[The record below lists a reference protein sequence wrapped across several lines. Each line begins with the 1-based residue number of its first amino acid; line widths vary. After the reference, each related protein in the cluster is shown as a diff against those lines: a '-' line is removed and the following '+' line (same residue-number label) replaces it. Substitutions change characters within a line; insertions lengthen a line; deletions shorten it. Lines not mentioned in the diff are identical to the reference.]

1 MRKIFLSAF
10 AVVSASVL
18 VFFIFFWEAGD
29 KLKTDFINP
38 PHQARVQAFWHWQ
51 GPYFTKEG
59 ITKDLEAMK
68 EAGLGAAL
76 VLNLGS
82 NTRNNPWPENTYR
95 GQNYWDALLH
105 AAKEAERLGMT
116 IGIAN
121 APGYTGTGGPWIS
134 ESQSM
139 RQLVWTTT
147 EVEGNKTI
155 EVTLPQ
161 PLNKPSGYQ
170 AYKVKEATLYED
182 IAVYAIPDKKQF
194 SLKDMINLTD
204 LMNPDGEITWNSP
217 EGKWSLIRMGYIPTM
232 VEGHPIPDDL
242 FNNTLE
248 ADKLDREANVY
259 HWNNVLEPL
268 KLNLGEYFGSSF
280 NTILIESYEC
290 GTMNWTPKFREQFLS
305 MKGYDPVPWLLSFGT
320 PVLGYKPGQFNGPLM
335 NGEPR
340 NELSRIIENEDRTNR
355 FDWDFTDVVSRL
367 YNDNILL
374 GRDMMNSDKIML
386 AYEAYNGPFNT
397 AEGMATADIPVAT
410 FWTRNDF
417 DMKAETM
424 NGTGIISRSISGG
437 GRAAG
442 RKILAAE
449 SFTSLPGVS
458 KWTEVP
464 SQLKFIADGALS
476 SGVNQMMLH
485 QWVHQPFSDK
495 FQPGMTNHLWGTHF
509 SRYQT
514 WFEPG
519 KAFFDYINRCQAM
532 LQQGEEVIDC
542 LSLEDASRA
551 IGNTD
556 LISYNDFLNDST
568 KVIDGR
574 IVLSSG
580 RKYYYLIGPMD
591 GVVLPEVAAKLYN
604 LVQDGATIV
613 AGRFS
618 RSPSM
623 KNFPICDEEVQ
634 EIAEKLWGNP
644 KYSRRICKTEKEA
657 IENLSLQ
664 PDFLVIDG
672 NIPDSVR
679 VLQSNSELGDIDFLL
694 ATGNKRD
701 SVRIL
706 HRNSELGDIYFV
718 VNRSASPQNLS
729 VSFRIENLVPEL
741 WQAEDM
747 SIMKA
752 PVWEMKNGRTT
763 VALSLKGQQSV
774 FVVFQKSKQPKD
786 HITSLTVSDTSAYW
800 DIRGD
805 GKLGKYNL
813 IADKPI
819 SAVIKYDSGKEK
831 VVMVEGEKATSITGE
846 WSVSFAPKLGQKFE
860 LLFPELIDFSKH
872 NSKDVNYFSGTATFH
887 KQISIDKESLSPQNR
902 IILDLGKMYDIATV
916 KVNNQSEI
924 VVWYPP
930 YKIDIT
936 EYVKAGIND
945 LEIAVTNSWAN
956 AVIGDEQIPAD
967 INDGISGS
975 GYGIPT
981 MSLPDWVINGQP
993 RPSARKTFAMWNYY
1007 NEESPL
1013 RPAGLVGPVRLLISN
1028 TIEL

>member
-18 VFFIFFWEAGD
+18 VFFIFFWEAQD
-29 KLKTDFINP
+29 QLKADFINP

-121 APGYTGTGGPWIS
+121 SPGYTGTGGPWIN

-139 RQLVWTTT
+139 RQLVWTAT

-155 EVTLPQ
+155 EVILPQ

-182 IAVYAIPDKKQF
+182 IAVYAIPNKKEF
-194 SLKDMINLTD
+194 SLKEMINLTD
-204 LMNPDGEITWNSP
+204 LMKPDGEITWNSP

-242 FNNTLE
+242 VNNTLE

-259 HWNNVLEPL
+259 HWNNVVEPL
-268 KLNLGEYFGSSF
+268 KQNLGEYFGSSF

-320 PVLGYKPGQFNGPLM
+320 PVLGNKPGQFNGPLM
-335 NGEPR
+335 SGEPR

-367 YNDNILL
+367 YNDNIRMA
-374 GRDMMNSDKIML
+374 RDMINDENLKL

-410 FWTRNDF
+410 FWTRTDF
-417 DMKAETM
+417 NMKAETM
-424 NGTGIISRSISGG
+424 NGTGIITSGISGG

-442 RKILAAE
+442 TTVLAAE
-449 SFTSLPGVS
+449 SFTGLPNVS

-476 SGVNQMMLH
+476 SGVNLMMLH

-495 FQPGMTNHLWGTHF
+495 FQPGMTNSLWGTHF

-519 KAFFDYINRCQAM
+519 KAFFNYINRCQAM

-542 LSLEDASRA
+542 LTLEDASRA
-551 IGNTD
+551 FGNTD
-556 LISYNDFLNDST
+556 LISNHDFLKDSV

-580 RKYYYLIGPMD
+580 RKYYYLIGPSD
-591 GVVLPEVAAKLYN
+591 GVVLPEMAAKLFK

-623 KNFPICDEEVQ
+623 KNYPECDKEVQ
-634 EIAEKLWGNP
+634 EISEKLWGNP
-644 KYSRRICKTEKEA
+644 MYAKRICKSKNEA
-657 IENLSLQ
+657 IENLSLL
-664 PDFLVIDG
+664 PDWFVTSG
-672 NIPDSVR
+672 NRPDSVR
-679 VLQSNSELGDIDFLL
+679 VL
-694 ATGNKRD
+694 
-701 SVRIL
+701 
-706 HRNSELGDIYFV
+706 HRNSELADIYFV
-718 VNRSASPQNLS
+718 VNRSSDSQNLS
-729 VSFRIENLVPEL
+729 ISFRIEKMVPEL

-747 SIMKA
+747 TIMKA
-752 PVWEMKNGRTT
+752 PVWEMKNGRTN
-763 VALSLKGQQSV
+763 VALSLKGKQSI
-774 FVVFQKSKQPKD
+774 FVVFRKTKQPKD
-786 HITSLTVSDTSAYW
+786 HITSVTVSDTSAYW

-805 GKLGKYNL
+805 GKLDKYNL

-819 SAVIKYDSGKEK
+819 SAVIKYDTGKEK
-831 VVMVEGEKATSITGE
+831 LVTVEGEKATSITGE
-846 WSVSFAPKLGQKFE
+846 WSVSFAPKLGEKFE
-860 LLFPELIDFSKH
+860 LLFPELMDFSKH

-902 IILDLGKMYDIATV
+902 IILDLGEMYDIATV

-924 VVWYPP
+924 VLWYPP
-930 YKIDIT
+930 YTIDIT
-936 EYVKAGIND
+936 EFVKVGIND
-945 LEIAVTNSWAN
+945 LEIAVTNTWAN

-967 INDGISGS
+967 INDGVSGS
-975 GYGIPT
+975 GNGIPT

-1007 NEESPL
+1007 NKESRL
-1013 RPAGLVGPVRLLISN
+1013 KPAGLVGPVRLLISN
-1028 TIEL
+1028 TAEL

>member
-1 MRKIFLSAF
+1 MRKIFLLAF
-10 AVVSASVL
+10 AIVSASVL
-18 VFFIFFWEAGD
+18 VFFIFFGEAGD
-29 KLKTDFINP
+29 KLKADFINP

-121 APGYTGTGGPWIS
+121 SPGYTGTGGPWIN

-155 EVTLPQ
+155 EVTLPE

-170 AYKVKEATLYED
+170 AYKVKEATLYKD
-182 IAVYAIPDKKQF
+182 IAVYAIPDKKEF

-204 LMNPDGEITWNSP
+204 LMKPDGEIAWNSP

-242 FNNTLE
+242 VNNTLE
-248 ADKLDREANVY
+248 VDKLDREANVY

-290 GTMNWTPKFREQFLS
+290 GTMNWTPKFREIFIS
-305 MKGYDPVPWLLSFGT
+305 MKGYNPVPWLLSFGT

-335 NGEPR
+335 SGEPR

-374 GRDMMNSDKIML
+374 GRDMMNSDNIML

-397 AEGMATADIPVAT
+397 AEGMAMADIPVAT

-417 DMKAETM
+417 DMTAETM
-424 NGTGIISRSISGG
+424 NGTGIITSGISGG

-442 RKILAAE
+442 TTVLAAE
-449 SFTSLPGVS
+449 SFTGLPNVS

-476 SGVNQMMLH
+476 SGVNLMMLH
-485 QWVHQPFSDK
+485 QWVHQPFSDR
-495 FQPGMTNHLWGTHF
+495 FQPGMTNSLWGTHF

-519 KAFFDYINRCQAM
+519 KAFFNYINRCQAM

-542 LSLEDASRA
+542 LTLEDASRA
-551 IGNTD
+551 FGNTD
-556 LISYNDFLNDST
+556 LISNNDFLKDSV
-568 KVIDGR
+568 KVVDGR

-580 RKYYYLIGPMD
+580 RKYYYLIGPSD
-591 GVVLPEVAAKLYN
+591 GVVLPEMAAKLFK

-613 AGRFS
+613 AGRFT

-623 KNFPICDEEVQ
+623 KNYPECDKEVQ
-634 EIAEKLWGNP
+634 KIAEKLWGNP
-644 KYSRRICKTEKEA
+644 MYAKRICKSENEA

-664 PDFLVIDG
+664 PDWFVTAG
-672 NIPDSVR
+672 NRPDSLR
-679 VLQSNSELGDIDFLL
+679 V
-694 ATGNKRD
+694 
-701 SVRIL
+701 L
-706 HRNSELGDIYFV
+706 HRNSELADIYFV
-718 VNRSASPQNLS
+718 VNRSSDPQNLS
-729 VSFRIENLVPEL
+729 VSFRIDKMVPEL

-752 PVWEMKNGRTT
+752 PVWEMKDGRTT

-774 FVVFQKSKQPKD
+774 FVVFRKSKQPKD
-786 HITSLTVSDTSAYW
+786 HITSVTVSDTSAFW

-819 SAVIKYDSGKEK
+819 SAVIKYASGKERS
-831 VVMVEGEKATSITGE
+831 VEVTGEKAIPIDGD
-846 WSVSFAPKLGQKFE
+846 WSVSFTPKLGQKFE

-872 NSKDVNYFSGTATFH
+872 NSKDVNYFSGSATFH

-924 VVWYPP
+924 VLWYPP
-930 YKIDIT
+930 YTIDIT

-945 LEIAVTNSWAN
+945 LEIAVTNTWAN

-967 INDGISGS
+967 INDGVSGS

-1007 NEESPL
+1007 NKESRL
-1013 RPAGLVGPVRLLISN
+1013 QPAGLVGPVRLLISN
-1028 TIEL
+1028 TAEL

>member
-1 MRKIFLSAF
+1 MRKIFLSVF
-10 AVVSASVL
+10 AV
-18 VFFIFFWEAGD
+18 VFFIFLLEAQD
-29 KLKTDFINP
+29 KLKADFINP

-51 GPYFTKEG
+51 GEYFTKEG

-68 EAGLGAAL
+68 AAGLGSAL
-76 VLNLGS
+76 ILNLGS

-95 GQNYWDALLH
+95 SRNYWDALLH
-105 AAKEAERLGMT
+105 AAKEAKRQEMT

-121 APGYTGTGGPWIS
+121 GPGYSGTGGPWIS
-134 ESQSM
+134 ESQGM

-147 EVEGNKTI
+147 EVEGNKII
-155 EVTLPQ
+155 EITLPQ
-161 PLNKPSGYQ
+161 PPNKPSGYQ
-170 AYKVKEATLYED
+170 SYKVKEATLYED
-182 IAVYAIPDKKQF
+182 IAVFAIPDKKAL
-194 SLKDMINLTD
+194 SLKEMVDLTD
-204 LMNPDGEITWNSP
+204 LMKPGGEITWRSP
-217 EGKWSLIRMGYIPTM
+217 EGKWSIIRMGYIPSM
-232 VEGHPIPDDL
+232 VESHPIPGDL
-242 FNNTLE
+242 INRTLE
-248 ADKLDREANVY
+248 VDKLDREANVY
-259 HWNNVLEPL
+259 HWDNVLEPL

-290 GTMNWTPKFREQFLS
+290 GTMNWTPKFRELFVS
-305 MKGYDPVPWLLSFGT
+305 MKGYDPVRWLFSFGT
-320 PVLGYKPGQFNGPLM
+320 PVLGNKPGQFNGPLM
-335 NGEPR
+335 SGEPR

-374 GRDMMNSDKIML
+374 GRDKMNSDKIML

-397 AEGMATADIPVAT
+397 AEGMAMADIPVAT

-417 DMKAETM
+417 NMTAETM

-449 SFTSLPGVS
+449 SFTGLPNVS

-485 QWVHQPFSDK
+485 QWVHQPFNDK

-519 KAFFDYINRCQAM
+519 KAFFNYINRCQAM
-532 LQQGEEVIDC
+532 LQQGEEVVDC
-542 LSLEDASRA
+542 ISLEDASKA

-556 LISYNDFLNDST
+556 LISNDDFLKDST

-591 GVVLPEVAAKLYN
+591 GVILPEVAAKLYK

-613 AGRFS
+613 ADRFTK
-618 RSPSM
+618 SPSM
-623 KNFPICDEEVQ
+623 KNYPVCDEEVQ
-634 EIAEKLWGNP
+634 EITEKLWGNP

-657 IENLSLQ
+657 IKKLALQ
-664 PDFLVIDG
+664 PDYFVAGSNGGGILSVQHSDTELG
-672 NIPDSVR
+672 NIDLVAS
-679 VLQSNSELGDIDFLL
+679 
-694 ATGNKRD
+694 GNNKLD

-706 HRNSELGDIYFV
+706 HRNSVYGDIYFV
-718 VNRSASPQNLS
+718 VNRSANPQNLS
-729 VSFRIENLVPEL
+729 VSFRIEKLVPEL
-741 WQAEDM
+741 WQADDM
-747 SIMKA
+747 SIKNA
-752 PVWEMKNGRTT
+752 PVWEMKDGRTT

-774 FVVFQKSKQPKD
+774 FVVFRKTIQPKD
-786 HITSLTVSDTSAYW
+786 HITSVTVSDTSAFW
-800 DIRGD
+800 NIREE
-805 GKLGKYNL
+805 GKLDKYNL
-813 IADKPI
+813 ISDKPL
-819 SAVIKYDSGKEK
+819 SAVIKYKSGKEK
-831 VVMVEGEKATSITGE
+831 RVEVTGEKAIPINGQ
-846 WSVSFAPKLGQKFE
+846 WSVSFAPKLGQKYE

-902 IILDLGKMYDIATV
+902 IILDLGKMYDIATI
-916 KVNNQSEI
+916 KVNNQSE
-924 VVWYPP
+924 VVLWYPP

-936 EYVKAGIND
+936 KFVKAGIND
-945 LEIAVTNSWAN
+945 LEIAVTNTWAN

-967 INDGISGS
+967 INDGVAGS
-975 GYGIPT
+975 GNGIPT

-1007 NEESPL
+1007 NKESRL
-1013 RPAGLVGPVRLLISN
+1013 KPAGLVGPVRLLISN
-1028 TIEL
+1028 TAEL